1 MEGEAV
7 GSCPPPGISTSCP
20 PHAGSWQG
28 CTGGSELLWRWEL
41 STTPKTPCVLEAR
54 VPAPP
59 NSTYSERCAQTA
71 PSQKKKTAEEILHNS
86 GHYDGQRKNNCF
98 YVKTEFCQIP
108 E

>member
-59 NSTYSERCAQTA
+59 NSTYSEC
-71 PSQKKKTAEEILHNS
+71 KKKKQLKKYCTTVATTMARGKTTAS
-86 GHYDGQRKNNCF
+86 
-98 YVKTEFCQIP
+98 T
-108 E
+108 

>member
-59 NSTYSERCAQTA
+59 NSTYSECK
-71 PSQKKKTAEEILHNS
+71 KKKTAEEILHDS